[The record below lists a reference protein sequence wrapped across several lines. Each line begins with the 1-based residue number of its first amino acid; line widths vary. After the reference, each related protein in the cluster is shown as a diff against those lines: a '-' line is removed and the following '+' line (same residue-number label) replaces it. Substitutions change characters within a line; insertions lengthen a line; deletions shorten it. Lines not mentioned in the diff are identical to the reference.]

1 MKIKNIL
8 NGKDLVISFEFF
20 PPKKEEMDNVLF
32 ETILKLKKFKPD
44 FVSITYG
51 AGGSTHEKTVDWA
64 KRIINIYNLEV
75 MMHLTCISSTK
86 DNLKSVLKELEDLS
100 IENILALRG
109 DVPENNDG
117 DACAGEFLFAVDL
130 VSFIKE
136 YSDFSVGVAG
146 YPEGH
151 NECSSIE
158 EDILHLKKKVDK
170 GADFIITQ
178 LFFDNNAFYDYQN
191 LLEKYKINVP
201 VLAGI
206 MPITKYSQII
216 KFSEMCGVK
225 IPEKIINKIE
235 GKKEE
240 EVFKIGTEYAITQC
254 IDLIDNNV
262 KGLHFYTLNR
272 SNATEKIL
280 EALIKNKYRMTNI

>member
-32 ETILKLKKFKPD
+32 DTILKLKKFKPD
-44 FVSITYG
+44 FVSITCG

-86 DNLKSVLKELEDLS
+86 DNLKSVLKKLEDLS

-117 DACAGEFLFAVDL
+117 DACAGGFLFAVDL
-130 VSFIKE
+130 VSFIKG

-178 LFFDNNAFYDYQN
+178 LFFDNNTFYDYQN

-216 KFSEMCGVK
+216 KFSKMCGVK